1 MLELQNIKISNFS
14 TVIPRLDFSNMTN
27 LLLFEVLIQFHFTR
41 RDEHPALCPKNVVPK
56 IFNLVKNF
64 SGKLKSQL

>member
-14 TVIPRLDFSNMTN
+14 NVIPRLDFSNMTD
-27 LLLFEVLIQFHFTR
+27 LLLFKILIQFHFKR
-41 RDEHPALCPKNVVPK
+41 RDEHPALCPKNVVPR